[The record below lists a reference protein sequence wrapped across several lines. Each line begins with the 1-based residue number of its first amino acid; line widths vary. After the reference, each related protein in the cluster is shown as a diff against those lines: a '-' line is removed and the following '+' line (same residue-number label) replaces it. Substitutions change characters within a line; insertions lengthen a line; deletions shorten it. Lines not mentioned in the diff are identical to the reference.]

1 MAWPSW
7 VSSVS
12 WVLAPWDPH
21 EGGAGSVLGQAA
33 GFAVLAALSPPAL
46 LAVAVYLSSAN
57 PRRSVLIYLAGAV
70 TMTVILGIAILLA
83 IRAGGLL
90 QPSQRQPRYGLRLG
104 LGVVALGAGIFLAR
118 RGPRPARPDKKP
130 GLIARIMAHRAPLAA
145 FAVGMLLFT
154 PSAAFVAAVQTI
166 ATARASVALI
176 VVAMAVVVVI
186 DVMFIWLPLI
196 LYVTAP
202 QATARNLKAINARIQ
217 AHAHLII
224 VAVLAIA
231 GILLVVD
238 GATGLAT

>member
-1 MAWPSW
+1 M
-7 VSSVS
+7 
-12 WVLAPWDPH
+12 
-21 EGGAGSVLGQAA
+21 LGQAA

-46 LAVAVYLSSAN
+46 LAVAVYLGSAN

-70 TMTVILGIAILLA
+70 TMTVILGIVILLA

-90 QPSQRQPRYGLRLG
+90 QPGQRQPRYGLRLG
-104 LGVVALGAGIFLAR
+104 LGVVALGAGIFLAW
-118 RGPRPARPDKKP
+118 RGPRPAKPDKKP
-130 GLIARIMAHRAPLAA
+130 GLMARIMTHPAPLAA
-145 FAVGMLLFT
+145 FAVGVLLFT

-166 ATARASVALI
+166 ATARASVALM

-196 LYVTAP
+196 LYLAAP
-202 QATARNLKAINARIQ
+202 LATARNLKAINAGIQ

-224 VAVLAIA
+224 VAVLAIV
-231 GILLVVD
+231 GILLVIN